1 MQYETRINGL
11 QVLIELDY
19 SGLSVFVD
27 GVTVAAGV
35 ATVDQAIS
43 EAEKYANYL
52 AIK

>member
-11 QVLIELDY
+11 QVLIEADY

-27 GVTVAAGV
+27 GVTVAAGI
-35 ATVDQAIS
+35 ATVDAAVV